1 MNAVMPPGNPYPG
14 LRAFEPDESE
24 FFFGREPETD
34 ELRRRLRTTRLLAVV
49 GSSGSGKSSLV
60 RCGLIPSLHSGFM
73 SGAGSS
79 WRVAIARPGEDPIGN
94 LAAALDEVLG
104 CTDAHADTQRTVIEA
119 GLRDSSLGLAETV
132 RQARLPGGDNVL
144 VVVDQFEE
152 LFRFRRSRHQR
163 QAGDDAAAFV
173 KLLLETTRCPDLPI
187 YVVLT
192 MRSEFIGECMA
203 FGGLPEAVNAG
214 QYLVPRMS
222 REALRAAVT
231 GPAAVRGTTIAPRL
245 LARLLNEI
253 GDDLDCLPVLQH
265 ALMRTWD
272 AWSRDHAASEPL
284 DTRHYEAIG
293 TMSEALSRHAE
304 EAYAELNGEHRRT
317 IAQRLFKALTETT
330 DDQRGIRR
338 PRSFADLAAICDAG
352 PAELVAVIDRF
363 RAPGRAF
370 LQPAAGVTLAPESI
384 VDISHESLMRLWTRL
399 VGWVREEARSTAIY
413 RRLMRSAAQHAAGEA
428 SLWRQ
433 PELALG
439 LRWMRETR
447 PNAAWAGESAA
458 YAQAI
463 RFLRRSRSV
472 HRLKVGLT
480 AAGAATMVGLTIAW
494 FVAKAEFERQRS
506 IALQAEVHRLT
517 AAAAAADQARQAQSE
532 LVQTLRA
539 RKVELNMQ
547 VATLQQARSEL
558 EAVLAV
564 LREGNRAL
572 ESEDERLAAET
583 KQLKERS
590 ETLDQA
596 FSHLLSEATELT
608 RRVSQL
614 RPILA
619 TLEAQAAAL
628 KTQVDDLTMRNR
640 LLTRLERES
649 QQCLALVNAPGSGAP
664 ISLRSDGDR
673 SRTFTGPPIPRPPI
687 MMTPMPPDPGTSD
700 ELRRQIDELTR
711 QLAAMQEERARLQDE
726 ATWLDRENT
735 LLDRQQQALQQENAR
750 LQQERGPLEV
760 RQRALQESVQRT
772 KAERDALAAQVA
784 AKDARNKRQLAAVQA
799 LRQQHYNLEDRA
811 VSEANR
817 IVAASREANRL
828 RVDNQRLAG
837 VMTPHVERLLQAA
850 RSPQQPSELAALLAV
865 MAHRWAPY
873 DADDAAQP
881 AVYNTLWLAFSR
893 LDNAAARAQLAPG
906 DPAAGKLATTQSA
919 VLVGELCRRV
929 SRPLTE
935 QEWLTFMP
943 AGACYSLVSARPCD
957 R

>member
-1 MNAVMPPGNPYPG
+1 MNAVAPPCNPYPG

-24 FFFGREPETD
+24 FFFGRERETD

-60 RCGLIPSLHSGFM
+60 RSGLIPSLHSGFM

-94 LAAALDEVLG
+94 LAAALDELLG
-104 CTDAHADTQRTVIEA
+104 RTDAHADTQRTVIEA

-132 RQARLPGGDNVL
+132 RQARLPDGDNVL

-152 LFRFRRSRHQR
+152 LFRFRRSLHQR
-163 QAGDDAAAFV
+163 QAAGDDAAAFV

-222 REALRAAVT
+222 REALRAAAT
-231 GPAAVRGTTIAPRL
+231 GPAAVRGTSIAPRL

-284 DTRHYEAIG
+284 DMRHYEAIG

-304 EAYAELNGEHRRT
+304 EAYAELDGERRRT
-317 IAQRLFKALTETT
+317 IAQRLFKAITETT

-338 PRSFADLAAICDAG
+338 PRQFADLTAICDAS

-370 LQPAAGVTLAPESI
+370 LQPAAGKTLVSESI
-384 VDISHESLMRLWTRL
+384 VDISHESLMRLWARL
-399 VGWVREEARSTAIY
+399 VGWVREEARSTATY
-413 RRLMRSAAQHAAGEA
+413 RRLVRSAAQHAVGEA

-439 LRWMRETR
+439 LRWMRENR
-447 PNAAWAGESAA
+447 SNAAWAGGSAA
-458 YAQAI
+458 YDQAI
-463 RFLRRSRSV
+463 RFLQRSRNV
-472 HRLKVGLT
+472 YRLKLGLT
-480 AAGAATMVGLTIAW
+480 AAGAATVVGLTIAW
-494 FVAKAEFERQRS
+494 FVAEAEFERQRS
-506 IALQAEVHRLT
+506 VALQAEVHQLT
-517 AAAAAADQARQAQSE
+517 AAAVSADQARQAQSE

-539 RKVELNMQ
+539 RNVELKMQ

-558 EAVLAV
+558 GAVLMM

-572 ESEDERLAAET
+572 EAEDERLAAET

-596 FSHLLSEATELT
+596 FSQLRNEAADLSKRLN
-608 RRVSQL
+608 QL

-619 TLEAQAAAL
+619 TLETQAVAL
-628 KTQVDDLTMRNR
+628 ITQVEDLTMRNR
-640 LLTRLERES
+640 LLKRLERET
-649 QQCLALVNAPGSGAP
+649 QQCALLDNVP
-664 ISLRSDGDR
+664 
-673 SRTFTGPPIPRPPI
+673 RTGTPALPPAALIMRGGPPSKS
-687 MMTPMPPDPGTSD
+687 MTPPVIPPDPGTSD

-711 QLAAMQEERARLQDE
+711 QLASLQEERARLQDE

-750 LQQERGPLEV
+750 LQQERGPLED
-760 RQRALQESVQRT
+760 RQRALEESVQRA

-784 AKDARNKRQLAAVQA
+784 AKDARNERQLAAVQA
-799 LRQQHYNLEDRA
+799 LRQQHSKLEDSA

-817 IVAASREANRL
+817 IAAASSEANRL

-850 RSPQQPSELAALLAV
+850 RSPQQPSDLAALLAV
-865 MAHRWAPY
+865 MAYRWAPY
-873 DADDAAQP
+873 DTDDAAQP

-893 LDNAAARAQLAPG
+893 LDSAAALAQLAPG
-906 DPAAGKLATTQSA
+906 DPAGGKLATTHTA
-919 VLVGELCRRV
+919 ILVGELCRRV

-935 QEWLTFMP
+935 QEWLMFIP
-943 AGACYSLVSARPCD
+943 EGACYSPVSVRPCD